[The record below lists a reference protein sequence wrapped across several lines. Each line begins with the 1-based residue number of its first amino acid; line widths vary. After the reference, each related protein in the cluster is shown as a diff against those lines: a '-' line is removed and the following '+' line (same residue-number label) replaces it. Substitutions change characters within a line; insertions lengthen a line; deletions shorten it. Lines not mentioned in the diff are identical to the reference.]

1 MDLYHD
7 HIQQKVNITA
17 GSIVFLFILEIEQI
31 PQEGEGIIDFIW
43 LDIYVLLHFSLF
55 SGFPGVARHSQH
67 IGKKTCHPRN
77 SSTILERSSETEAK
91 SIHCKTCIGAET
103 VNPPGTLAF
112 TLDF

>member
-31 PQEGEGIIDFIW
+31 PQEGGEISDFIW

-67 IGKKTCHPRN
+67 NEKNVPTTKQFHNPRKIIRN
-77 SSTILERSSETEAK
+77 RDKID
-91 SIHCKTCIGAET
+91 
-103 VNPPGTLAF
+103 TL
-112 TLDF
+112 